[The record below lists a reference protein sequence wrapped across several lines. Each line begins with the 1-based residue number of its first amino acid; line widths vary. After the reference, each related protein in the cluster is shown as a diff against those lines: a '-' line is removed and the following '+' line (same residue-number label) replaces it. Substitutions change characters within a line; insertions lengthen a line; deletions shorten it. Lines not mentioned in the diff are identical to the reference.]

1 MLEVSITSTAGWELE
16 ELQVQDSLIV
26 SNPDYRRKLE
36 YSGKWR
42 GQEGWRL
49 NVTSQAGFP
58 DSKLEDDNGNKT
70 QLFSPASVLQN
81 KAA

>member
-1 MLEVSITSTAGWELE
+1 MSITSTGGWELE
-16 ELQVQDSLIV
+16 ELKVQDNLIV

-36 YSGKWR
+36 YSGEWR

-49 NVTSQAGFP
+49 NVTNQAVFP

-70 QLFSPASVLQN
+70 QLFSPAFVLQN